1 MDRALGS
8 CVPHNQ
14 TQSQTL
20 GWRRPAWA
28 TGKQSK
34 TDTRRFL
41 RSQTKTQPSVP
52 GPPLS
57 VVTASPGAW
66 PCSPCR
72 LSGLSQDKPG
82 VRCASGATTSSPHVG

>member
-8 CVPHNQ
+8 CGPHSQ
-14 TQSQTL
+14 TQPNPRVAQVRV
-20 GWRRPAWA
+20 GN
-28 TGKQSK
+28 GKAKQNRHEEVSPFSNQK
-34 TDTRRFL
+34 AAFCS
-41 RSQTKTQPSVP
+41 RS
-52 GPPLS
+52 PPLS

-66 PCSPCR
+66 PCSPRR